1 MKRIVLLLF
10 SFLLCASTCF
20 GALGDADDGYL
31 TEGEYDY
38 GVEVFNYD
46 VLIVE
51 GGGRT

>member
-1 MKRIVLLLF
+1 MKRIVPFL
-10 SFLLCASTCF
+10 FLLYVGFCF

-38 GVEVFNYD
+38 GVELFNYD

-51 GGGRT
+51 GGGQTR